1 MLLILGLRK
10 MRGKNKPE
18 KKGSVSSCNG
28 TVFPGTGKNCFLIAH
43 WGKSGDKITPEKN
56 KNVKKKKKKV
66 SERQKKASRAQFSY
80 YAYKNDHFFELH
92 N

>member
-1 MLLILGLRK
+1 

-18 KKGSVSSCNG
+18 KKRSVSSCNG

-43 WGKSGDKITPEKN
+43 WGKSVEKITPEKN
-56 KNVKKKKKKV
+56 KNVKKKEKKSSRETKKKQAAR
-66 SERQKKASRAQFSY
+66 SFHFT
-80 YAYKNDHFFELH
+80 YKNDHFFELH